1 MFKFAL
7 EKPIILTIGILIIC
21 LFGII
26 AVFRV
31 PVQMTPD
38 VDARV
43 ISVVTNWPGATPQ
56 DIEQEIIIEQEEY
69 LRNVTG
75 IERMIS
81 TASTGGA
88 EIELEFSHDT
98 DINELLIRV
107 NNALSQVPAYPENVD
122 EPRILSNS
130 ASESG
135 FIYLQV
141 TPLQGN
147 PKGVVVEQMLDFLED
162 NVATRLERIN
172 GVSMVSVMGG
182 AQRQIQVYIDPVK
195 LAERQISL
203 IDVRNAIRS
212 RNRDISGGDL
222 DSGKRRYLV
231 RTIGRFDS
239 LDDIEDLVLSE
250 QNGTFIRLRDVGYV
264 EYGSFEIRRYA
275 YFNGEPALTL
285 VVHKQVGSNVVEIF
299 DSVMERI
306 EELRQTVLE
315 PRGMTVTLSSDD
327 VRYVKS
333 AITNVYRNLSIGAC
347 LAIITLFLF
356 LRSFSATLVGAI
368 GIPICTIAAFLGI
381 LITGR
386 TINVISLAGVAFA
399 IGMTLDNSIVVLENI
414 YRYMDDGKSRMQ
426 AALEGVKEVW
436 PAVLASTLTTVFVF
450 LPVIFVKEEAGQLY
464 SDIAIAVSASILMS
478 MIVAITLVP
487 AACSRLLKPAQLG
500 TMKVSGLRKMGKIF
514 SETVM
519 RFVVWSLASTGRSL
533 AMVLVVLVLT
543 LTIIFALTPPAEYLP
558 EGEENKIFTQISAPS
573 GYNIEESHAIVREL
587 SSTYIPYVGQDPELY
602 ASGQSDVPAL
612 ASALG
617 FGGAGDIMFLTEV
630 IAGDQVEDMIGILT
644 NKTSSIPGMN
654 SFANRGSIFSSNS
667 GGTRS
672 INIDITGSNL
682 AGVFNAGFLSFNRA
696 REIFHN
702 PQVRQEPPNLSM
714 GQPLVEI
721 HPDWERASELG
732 IDADDLGYSLW
743 AYSDGA
749 FVDEYFLG
757 DDKIDMFLYSTQG
770 TINNI
775 EDIDHVMLYSPRGGV
790 IPLSAFA
797 VVTETVNT
805 EIIRRVDS
813 ERAVTLSIVP
823 PKSVPLEIGVQR
835 VQTELIDE
843 LMNSGQLSGDIQMR
857 ITGASDLMKATRQ
870 ALSTNFII
878 AIVISYLLMV
888 AIFSHWGYPFIIM
901 MTVPIGIS
909 GGIVGLWLLNLFGS
923 SLEWIGLQGF
933 QQSFDMITML
943 GFLVLIGTVV
953 NNPILIVARTK
964 SLIQNQGLDSTQ
976 AIIDSTRTR
985 LRPIMISSITTVFGL
1000 SPLVFFPGAGTE
1012 LYRGLGAIVLFGIF
1026 FTSIITLTFLPCFLS
1041 LMLHTRDRL
1050 FPQVEVSGQQ
1060 TV

>member
-7 EKPIILTIGILIIC
+7 EKPIILTIGLLILC
-21 LFGII
+21 LFGLL

-38 VDARV
+38 VDTRV

-56 DIEQEIIIEQEEY
+56 DVEQELIIEQEEY

-81 TASTGGA
+81 TASTGSA

-122 EPRILSNS
+122 EPRILTNS
-130 ASESG
+130 ASEAG

-147 PKGVVVEQMLDFLED
+147 PQGIVIEQMLDFLED
-162 NVATRLERIN
+162 NVATRLERIQ
-172 GVSMVSVMGG
+172 GVSRVSVMGG
-182 AQRQIQVYIDPVK
+182 AQRQIKVYIDPVK

-203 IDVRNAIRS
+203 IQVRNAIRS
-212 RNRDISGGDL
+212 RNRDVSGGDI

-231 RTIGRFDS
+231 RTIGRFDA
-239 LDDIEDLVLSE
+239 LDSIEDLVLSE
-250 QNGTFIRLRDVGYV
+250 QNGTFVRLRDVGYV
-264 EYGSFEIRRYA
+264 EHGSFEIRRYA

-285 VVHKQVGSNVVEIF
+285 VIHKQIGSNVVETF
-299 DSVMERI
+299 DNVMIRI
-306 EELRQTVLE
+306 EALKKSVLE
-315 PRGMTVTLSSDD
+315 PEGMTVTLSSDD

-333 AITNVYRNLSIGAC
+333 AITNVYRNLLIGAC

-356 LRSFSATLVGAI
+356 LRSVSATLIGAI

-386 TINVISLAGVAFA
+386 TINVISLAGVAFS

-414 YRYMDDGKSRMQ
+414 YRYLAEGKTRWQ
-426 AALEGVKEVW
+426 AALDGVKEVW

-450 LPVIFVKEEAGQLY
+450 LPVLFVREEAGQLY

-478 MIVAITLVP
+478 MIVAISLVP
-487 AACSRLLKPAQLG
+487 AACSRYLQPARYEE
-500 TMKVSGLRKMGKIF
+500 MKSSFLQRMGAAF
-514 SETVM
+514 SATVM
-519 RFVVWSLASTGRSL
+519 RFLIWCLSATRRS
-533 AMVLVVLVLT
+533 AALVSLVL
-543 LTIIFALTPPAEYLP
+543 LLSLSIIFGLTPPAEYLP
-558 EGEENKIFTQISAPS
+558 EGEEQKIFTQIAAPS
-573 GYNIEESHAIVREL
+573 GYNIEESHAIIREL
-587 SSTYIPYVGQDPELY
+587 SESFLPYVGQDPDLY
-602 ASGQSDVPAL
+602 ASGRSEVPAL
-612 ASALG
+612 TSALG

-630 IAGDQVEDMIGILT
+630 IAGDQVDDMIDILT
-644 NKTSSIPGMN
+644 YKTGSIPGMF
-654 SFANRGSIFSSNS
+654 SFATRGSIFSSNS

-672 INIDITGSNL
+672 INIDITGSDL
-682 AGVFNAGFLSFNRA
+682 AGVFNAGFMSFNRA
-696 REIFHN
+696 RTIFQN
-702 PQVRQEPPNLSM
+702 AQIRQEPPNLSM

-721 HPDWERASELG
+721 HPDWERAAELG
-732 IDADDLGYSLW
+732 INADELGYSLW
-743 AYSDGA
+743 AYADGA
-749 FVDEYFLG
+749 FVDEFFIG
-757 DDKIDMFLYSTQG
+757 DDKIDMFLYSTHES
-770 TINNI
+770 IKNI
-775 EDIDHVMLYSPRGGV
+775 EDINHIMLYSSRGGV

-797 VVTETVNT
+797 NVIETVNT

-823 PKSVPLEIGVQR
+823 PKSIPLETGVQR
-835 VQTELIDE
+835 VQSELIDY
-843 LMNSGQLSGDIQMR
+843 LLNSGQLSDDIKMR

-870 ALSTNFII
+870 ALSGNFII
-878 AIVISYLLMV
+878 AIIISYLLMV

-909 GGIVGLWLLNLFGS
+909 GGIVGLWLLNLFGGN
-923 SLEWIGLQGF
+923 LDIIGLQSF

-943 GFLVLIGTVV
+943 GFLILIGTVV
-953 NNPILIVARTK
+953 NNPILIVERTK
-964 SLIQNQGLDSTQ
+964 TNIQKHGMDATR
-976 AIIDSTRTR
+976 AIIESTRTR

-1012 LYRGLGAIVLFGIF
+1012 LYRGLGAIVLFGIL
-1026 FTSIITLTFLPCFLS
+1026 FTSIITLTFLPCLLS
-1041 LMLHTRDRL
+1041 LMLHATERGRPRL
-1050 FPQVEVSGQQ
+1050 WQCA
-1060 TV
+1060 